1 MDIIV
6 ISMSHLRT
14 RTRFRGTLRLPEPW
28 TGRRLSAALACL
40 AFLLQALVPSFAW
53 AVAARHG
60 AAGNQPELLIGA
72 ICSAHAFD
80 GPDAAA
86 EPARPGDPAIPE
98 PLPAAAH
105 CPLCLLPTGSDSA
118 PLVPF
123 FPALATPAAQGR
135 PTVGTATD
143 ALPVLWR
150 HSSSARAPPTA

>member
-6 ISMSHLRT
+6 ASMSHPRT
-14 RTRFRGTLRLPEPW
+14 QTRFRGTRRLPGSW

-60 AAGNQPELLIGA
+60 AAGSPPDPLIGT

-80 GPDAAA
+80 GDAAA
-86 EPARPGDPAIPE
+86 DPARTDDPVTPE

-123 FPALATPAAQGR
+123 FPALATPAAPDQ
-135 PTVGTATD
+135 PAVDTATEV
-143 ALPVLWR
+143 PPTIWR
-150 HSSSARAPPTA
+150 RSPSARAPPAT